1 MINFFSILTLAY
13 FSLEKIYD
21 ILYKATLKYY
31 IYECAVRVYS
41 NRNFI
46 IP

>member
-21 ILYKATLKYY
+21 ILYKATSEILYTN
-31 IYECAVRVYS
+31 VRCVYTVIEIS
-41 NRNFI
+41 
-46 IP
+46 